1 MKLSD
6 KIKTHR
12 QRIGLSQEQLAEKL
26 CVSRQAVTKWET
38 SLGTPDIQ
46 NLQNLASIFGCSVDS
61 LLSDNDIFD
70 TEMKEMID
78 IQNYK
83 KANKRQSIFD
93 VIVKDKFHDAV
104 IVPLIRQKKLHR
116 LEWWLDF
123 FVSPGF
129 LQMTDSLTH
138 YTSRYYLVNLK
149 QKQLFVKVTKT
160 MIEYR
165 EIVWNENEKK
175 KIIDETYYYKTKQP
189 MESTSDPAV

>member
-61 LLSDNDIFD
+61 LLSDNDVFD
-70 TEMKEMID
+70 TEMKETID
-78 IQNYK
+78 IQKYK
-83 KANKRQSIFD
+83 KGNKKQSIFD
-93 VIVKDKFHDAV
+93 AIVKNKFPDAV

-149 QKQLFVKVTKT
+149 QK
-160 MIEYR
+160 
-165 EIVWNENEKK
+165 
-175 KIIDETYYYKTKQP
+175 
-189 MESTSDPAV
+189 

>member
-61 LLSDNDIFD
+61 LLSDNDVFD
-70 TEMKEMID
+70 TEMKEAID
-78 IQNYK
+78 IQKYK
-83 KANKRQSIFD
+83 KENKKQSIFD
-93 VIVKDKFHDAV
+93 VIVKDKFPDAV

-138 YTSRYYLVNLK
+138 YTSRYYLVSLK

-175 KIIDETYYYKTKQP
+175 KIIDEICFHKTRQTAK
-189 MESTSDPAV
+189 